1 MSTETAN
8 SIEMKKMRK
17 REINKKYR
25 EKKKQIEKKQEI
37 ASEIQDNETQDI
49 SDSSDSDDSRQ
60 SIVSY
65 SEKNKRHSKKQSNH
79 KKEDSQA
86 SKAEGFQP
94 ASDACL
100 ELSLNVLNQII
111 DKRLQKMNK
120 YTDPAPQIHP
130 QPPYNQYN
138 PQYPYPQYPHPQQQ
152 SQQSS
157 SFLDPSLVKTIAISA
172 LPILMSYFKVAQ
184 ASPQPSSQS
193 AAQHATQSQSQN
205 QAFHGLNSI

>member
-1 MSTETAN
+1 METAN

-25 EKKKQIEKKQEI
+25 EKKKQEETKKEI
-37 ASEIQDNETQDI
+37 ASEIQDNETQYNT
-49 SDSSDSDDSRQ
+49 DSNDSDDSRQ

-65 SEKNKRHSKKQSNH
+65 SEKNKRHSRRQPNNR
-79 KKEDSQA
+79 KEDSQ
-86 SKAEGFQP
+86 
-94 ASDACL
+94 

-120 YTDPAPQIHP
+120 YTDQ
-130 QPPYNQYN
+130 QPPINQYN
-138 PQYPYPQYPHPQQQ
+138 PQYPYPQYPQYPHPQYPQQ

-157 SFLDPSLVKTIAISA
+157 SFLDPSLMKTIAISA

-184 ASPQPSSQS
+184 ASPNQVSQSSSQS
-193 AAQHATQSQSQN
+193 AMPSQQQN